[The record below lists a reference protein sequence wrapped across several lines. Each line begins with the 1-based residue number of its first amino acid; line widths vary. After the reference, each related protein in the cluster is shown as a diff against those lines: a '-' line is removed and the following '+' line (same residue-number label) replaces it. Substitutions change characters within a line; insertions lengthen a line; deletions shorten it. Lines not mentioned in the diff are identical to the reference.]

1 MQMAT
6 ASIYNAEKTNKQK
19 VYRLF
24 IAHKRRQELWIQQAN
39 STTCLFR
46 RRVYRYV
53 IIVKILIY
61 VIFQQKHRREI
72 NYFCACY
79 VL

>member
-39 STTCLFR
+39 STTYLGEGFTDMSLLS
-46 RRVYRYV
+46 
-53 IIVKILIY
+53 KS
-61 VIFQQKHRREI
+61 
-72 NYFCACY
+72 
-79 VL
+79 